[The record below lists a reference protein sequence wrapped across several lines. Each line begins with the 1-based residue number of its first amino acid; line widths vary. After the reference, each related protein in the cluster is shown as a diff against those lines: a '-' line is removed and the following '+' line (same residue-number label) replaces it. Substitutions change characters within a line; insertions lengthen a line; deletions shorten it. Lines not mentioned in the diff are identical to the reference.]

1 MTTMTTTTK
10 YPRDLRSAKNRTD
23 TLRVWR
29 ESGERA
35 TPHLMA
41 QRDQDVC
48 YVLVGRDEQR
58 CVYDCSGRLASSRV
72 IGRR

>member
-1 MTTMTTTTK
+1 MTFATK
-10 YPRDLRSAKNRTD
+10 YPRDLRTAKNRTD
-23 TLRVWR
+23 
-29 ESGERA
+29 

-48 YVLVGRDEQR
+48 YVLVGREEHR
-58 CVYDCSGRLASSRV
+58 CVYDYSGRLASSRA